1 MDQISTNKIEIVYLV
16 ESKLGS
22 KFGNG
27 EKILFGKEGG
37 VQLGLLF
44 GDDEGRPL
52 GSERGKNDSTEEGK
66 LVGS

>member
-1 MDQISTNKIEIVYLV
+1 MLNLV
-16 ESKLGS
+16 EPKLVS
-22 KFGNG
+22 TFGNG
-27 EKILFGKEGG
+27 EKILFGKKGN

-44 GDDEGRPL
+44 GENEGRPL